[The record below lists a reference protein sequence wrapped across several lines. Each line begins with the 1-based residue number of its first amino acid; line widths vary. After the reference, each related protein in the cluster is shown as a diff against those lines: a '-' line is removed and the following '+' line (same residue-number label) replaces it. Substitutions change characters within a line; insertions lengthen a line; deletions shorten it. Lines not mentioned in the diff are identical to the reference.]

1 MSNRP
6 GMSNRDIVSVLSVLR
21 GKLGR
26 QAFKMNLKKAIA
38 ARSNLL
44 EDYFQTE
51 MTTFLNSD
59 GQKISLPLTSLIDIN
74 VIVSLICEKRGL
86 NENEV
91 VVVLGVDGGQQKLII
106 TLAICP
112 SYEKP
117 KTERQKEASIK
128 NR

>member
-1 MSNRP
+1 MQKKFKENDDVCKVDSDDITSIMSNRP

-74 VIVSLICEKRGL
+74 VIVSLIC
-86 NENEV
+86 
-91 VVVLGVDGGQQKLII
+91 
-106 TLAICP
+106 
-112 SYEKP
+112 
-117 KTERQKEASIK
+117 
-128 NR
+128 